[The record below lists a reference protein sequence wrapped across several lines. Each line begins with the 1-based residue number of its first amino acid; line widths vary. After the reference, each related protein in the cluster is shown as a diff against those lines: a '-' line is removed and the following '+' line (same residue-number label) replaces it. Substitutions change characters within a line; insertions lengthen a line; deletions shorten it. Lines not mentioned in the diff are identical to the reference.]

1 MFPSLTMREAMP
13 SVNLCYGVVSF
24 GIQVD
29 FGVFWGWSRLGVRIR
44 PTEKQLTDTA
54 LASGTRPKTGR
65 GSKPRVNIVERR
77 EAFLLAACRVFLE
90 RGVGTATMQD
100 VADAAGVPK
109 ILVYRVFPSKQ
120 ALLDAIRDKVLAK
133 IHEVWREP
141 NYFYGSRL
149 YSMAL
154 AARAQP
160 EPYLLVFR
168 YSQAGVEG
176 LDWRAAVTTAIADY
190 TRRRWFATG
199 PDAPPGADLRAEY
212 ASRLNVGPFIET
224 LIRWIEDSDGMDD
237 ESRLRWTAR
246 VQREYHLASR
256 EAFQLGNVDHRY
268 SMPPGCDDV

>member
-1 MFPSLTMREAMP
+1 MTQTVLVPRE
-13 SVNLCYGVVSF
+13 
-24 GIQVD
+24 
-29 FGVFWGWSRLGVRIR
+29 
-44 PTEKQLTDTA
+44 
-54 LASGTRPKTGR
+54 RPKTGR
-65 GSKPRVNIVERR
+65 GSKPRVNVEERR
-77 EAFLLAACRVFLE
+77 EAFLLAACRTFLE

-109 ILVYRVFPSKQ
+109 ILVYRIFASKQ

-133 IHEVWREP
+133 IHEVWREQ

-149 YSMAL
+149 YRMAL

-176 LDWRAAVTTAIADY
+176 LDWGAAVTSAIAGY
-190 TRRRWFATG
+190 TRDRWFVPG
-199 PDAPPGADLRAEY
+199 PDAPPGAKGRAEY

-224 LIRWIEDSDGMDD
+224 LIRWIEESDGLDD
-237 ESRLRWTAR
+237 DTRLRWTAR

-256 EAFQLGNVDHRY
+256 EAFQLGAVEHRFR
-268 SMPPGCDDV
+268 MPPGCDDD

>member
-1 MFPSLTMREAMP
+1 MFPWVTMRAAEA

-24 GIQVD
+24 GLQVD
-29 FGVFWGWSRLGVRIR
+29 SGVFWGLSRPGVRIR

-54 LASGTRPKTGR
+54 LTPGTRPKTGR

-141 NYFYGSRL
+141 TYFYGSRL

-154 AARAQP
+154 AARVQP

-168 YSQAGVEG
+168 YSQAGVEA
-176 LDWRAAVTTAIADY
+176 LDWGAAVTSAIAGY
-190 TRRRWFATG
+190 TRERWFAPG
-199 PDAPPGADLRAEY
+199 PDAPPGAEARADY

-224 LIRWIEDSDGMDD
+224 LIRWIEESDGLDD

-246 VQREYHLASR
+246 IQREFHLASR
-256 EAFQLGNVDHRY
+256 EAFQLGKVDHRY
-268 SMPPGCDDV
+268 AMPPGSEDA